1 MTRRMADSIYSV
13 NIPVGVFPLV
23 AGYINGPISQWSA
36 ADWARHAGHS
46 ILVRITVFAS
56 RTGRDVHMLDVE
68 KGDATPEQA
77 PGWVKTQRALGA
89 ADTVYCSEALWPAVR
104 AAFTAQGVAQ
114 PPYVVAAYPGE
125 HDATGNPLIPAGAI
139 GHQWIDRGP
148 YDESVVADHWPGVD
162 PQENAM
168 DWTDPLPNPLY
179 DKAITDP
186 ADVRSHQFYTAAQ
199 YIQGSWVRTLN
210 LPATEAQINAGINA
224 LAAEDTTH
232 QAAILAAVQG
242 VDSDVKAGVTQ
253 VVSTITAAGPVDV
266 PALAGA
272 LTALLAPA
280 EVAALGAA
288 ITKGSA

>member
-23 AGYINGPISQWSA
+23 AGYVNGPLSQWSA
-36 ADWARHAGHS
+36 TDWARHAGHS

-148 YDESVVADHWPGVD
+148 YDESVVADYWPGVD
-162 PQENAM
+162 PGGPVTA
-168 DWTDPLPNPLY
+168 PNSPDDDLVLATLY
-179 DKAITDP
+179 GSNRQAGPDGVLRNVFDNFNVINGTLGLVMKAISGLT
-186 ADVRSHQFYTAAQ
+186 
-199 YIQGSWVRTLN
+199 
-210 LPATEAQINAGINA
+210 
-224 LAAEDTTH
+224 AEDT
-232 QAAILAAVQG
+232 AILTATQG
-242 VDSDVKAGVTQ
+242 VDADVKAGIAQ
-253 VVSTITAAGPVDV
+253 LAATIKTGVDV
-266 PALAGA
+266 PTLAAALAA
-272 LTALLAPA
+272 VLVPLLPPDVTPA
-280 EVAALGAA
+280 QIGAA
-288 ITKGSA
+288 VEAAIAAQFAK